1 MVDRDRAISITSF
14 RQQGG
19 AMAGDDELREK
30 RKKTKKGDT
39 ERKYTV
45 VIVSVI
51 GLILFLAISRQSTEV
66 IQS

>member
-1 MVDRDRAISITSF
+1 
-14 RQQGG
+14 
-19 AMAGDDELREK
+19 MAGDDELREK